1 MDMNV
6 IFSNMYPS
14 KYDKSFLLYGNEH
27 YIPIIQSAINSLR
40 TFTDLPIIV
49 YLLNSDKKLSGK
61 DVDTRKWIC
70 PIRNQEEELYNK
82 NGDENYY
89 IDRNR
94 VAIYDTLIQRPN
106 ITKDVLTYF
115 SNTVCY
121 LDADSI
127 SLPNVEKIFDLYP
140 NDETVPYFTKGVY
153 DFMYWDGVGNSGDDL
168 TKTLENPICELYN
181 IDQTFRFQ
189 SGYRQTGYYIAGQ
202 NTLPFIDEWIEMCYN
217 PIIKNNTVHYA
228 AYHEETI
235 VNCLLWKH
243 KISKGLPNVYV
254 NGSIETIDLINNKN
268 TFTGEPRHIKDWVVV
283 PSSRDELFF
292 IHGEKRLNII
302 NNMIENLKETKM
314 KVLYLTPHLSTGGMP
329 QFVLKRIQELQKH
342 KDKIEIFLVEF
353 SQFSDEYVVQRN
365 EIIKILGEGHFFNLG
380 FADDKQRKYELMDI
394 IKNNN
399 IDVVHSEEMVEGFEG
414 FNRIPLDLLNQLYSN
429 DRTWRMIETCHNVW
443 FNPETNKKFNP
454 DAYCFV
460 TPHHPLNTFASTS
473 PMNFL
478 ITYPYE
484 NKVKPLL
491 EKHQIFDNL
500 NKVPMIEKL
509 KVCEELGIDPFKTH
523 ILNIGLWTSGKN
535 QSEGVEVARRLVESN
550 PDIQFHFVGNQAPNF
565 EDYWGPV
572 MKNLPSNVKVWGERN
587 DVDKFMRACDVLM
600 FNSTWECNPLV
611 VRESINYGMKIMA
624 RDLPQY
630 MGMFDEYIKPIE
642 GDVENIANNLV
653 ELIND
658 DKTYEIPNDESFGD
672 DLLSMYT
679 IVMNEPITI
688 NEPLKT
694 NYTFITYNINQPYF
708 EIQGQSENN
717 FDFKIYNNDTNQLYY
732 QNTLPINSWVK
743 LNREYFTNWR
753 YEVYENGDL
762 IYNKVLDLKGK
773 RVFIP
778 LSSKS
783 LGDTLAWF
791 PYIDEFRKK
800 HDCHIITS
808 TFMNYLFVDQYPE
821 LEFVEPGEVVNNIH
835 AQYNFGWFYDEKGN
849 VDYNKNPNDFRILP
863 LQKTASDILGL
874 DYKEIRP
881 KLNLPNVKKKKKV
894 GIGLHSTAQ
903 AKYWNNPNGW
913 QEVINHLNGLGY
925 ECMIYSKEGDG
936 YMGNNHPKGVT
947 IYKGGNLQEVIDD
960 LSTCEFF
967 IGLGSGLSWL
977 AWACKLPVV
986 LISGFSEKWAETK
999 LDTFRV
1005 INENVCH
1012 GCFNKERLDAGDWN
1026 WCPLHK
1032 GTDRQ
1037 FECTKQISSEMVI
1050 NEINNLLNNNPLP
1063 KFDWGWMNS
1072 GDGLSDFHK
1081 SAMYNEIF
1089 EQRLYE
1095 KFFEVEEGDIV
1106 LDIGSSVGPFTY
1118 SILHKKP
1125 KHVFCVEPS
1134 ESEFATLIKN
1144 TLGHPVTHINK
1155 GISNFNGVIEHD
1167 QLFGGETHMES
1178 ITFDKF
1184 IKLYGL
1190 KRIDF
1195 LKTDCEGGEYEMFKI
1210 ENLPFIKQNVK
1221 KIVGEWHLR
1230 SPENKVKFRNF
1241 RDNILTQFDK
1251 YEVYSVDGVDIK
1263 WDLWN
1268 DHFIEFYREVIFYI
1282 DNR

>member
-1 MDMNV
+1 
-6 IFSNMYPS
+6 MYPN
-14 KYDKSFLLYGNEH
+14 KYDKSFLLYGNEQ
-27 YIPIIQSAINSLR
+27 YIPIIQSSINSLR

-61 DVDTRKWIC
+61 NVDTKKWIC

-82 NGDENYY
+82 NGDGNYY

-94 VAIYDTLIQRPN
+94 VAIYDTLTQRPS

-121 LDADSI
+121 LDADSV
-127 SLPNVEKIFDLYP
+127 SLPNIEKIFDLYP

-168 TKTLENPICELYN
+168 TKTLEYPICTLYN

-189 SGYRQTGYYIAGQ
+189 VGYRQTGYYIAGQ
-202 NTLPFIDEWIEMCYN
+202 NTLPFIDEWIDMCN
-217 PIIKNNTVHYA
+217 SPIIKNNTVHYA

-243 KISKGLPNVYV
+243 KISRGLPNVYV

-292 IHGEKRLNII
+292 IHGEKRLDII
-302 NNMIENLKETKM
+302 DNMIENLKETKM

-365 EIIKILGEGHFFNLG
+365 EIINLLGEGHFFNLG
-380 FADDKQRKYELMDI
+380 FSDDKHRKYELMDI

-399 IDVVHSEEMVEGFEG
+399 IDVVHSEELVEGFEG

-429 DRTWRMIETCHNVW
+429 DRTWRMVETCHNVW

-460 TPHHPLNTFASTS
+460 TPHHSLNTFAATT
-473 PMNFL
+473 PMKFL
-478 ITYPYE
+478 YTYPYE

-509 KVCEELGIDPFKTH
+509 MVCEELGIDPFKTH
-523 ILNIGLWTSGKN
+523 VLNIGLWTSGKN

-565 EDYWGPV
+565 EDYWSPV

-630 MGMFDEYIKPIE
+630 MGMFNGYIKPIE
-642 GDVENIANNLV
+642 GDVEKIANDLV
-653 ELIND
+653 ELINNQS
-658 DKTYEIPNDESFGD
+658 TYEIPNDDTFGD
-672 DLLSMYT
+672 DLLSMYS
-679 IVMNEPITI
+679 IVKNEPISW
-688 NEPLKT
+688 NEPLK
-694 NYTFITYNINQPYF
+694 NNHTFITYNINQPYF
-708 EIQGQSENN
+708 EIQGQSENHFN
-717 FDFKIYNNDTNQLYY
+717 VNIYDNDTNELYY
-732 QNTLPINSWVK
+732 SNTLPINSWVR
-743 LNREYFTNWR
+743 LNRGYFTNWR

-778 LSSKS
+778 LSSSS

-791 PYIDEFRKK
+791 PYVDEFRKK
-800 HDCHIITS
+800 HNCHVITS

-835 AQYNFGWFYDEKGN
+835 AQYNFGWFYDNESN
-849 VDYNKNPNDFRILP
+849 YDFNKNPQDFKKVP
-863 LQKTASDILGL
+863 LQQTATDILGL
-874 DYKEIRP
+874 DYEEIRP
-881 KLNLPNVKKKKKV
+881 KLKIPNVEKKKKV
-894 GIGLHSTAQ
+894 GIGFHSTAQ
-903 AKYWNNPNGW
+903 AKYWNNSVGW
-913 QEVINHLNGLGY
+913 QKVIDYLNGLGY
-925 ECMIYSKEGDG
+925 ECMVYSREGDG
-936 YMGNNHPKGVT
+936 YMGNHYPKGVT

-960 LSTCEFF
+960 LSACEFF

-986 LISGFSEKWAETK
+986 LISGFSDKISETQ
-999 LDTFRV
+999 LDTYRV
-1005 INENVCH
+1005 INEDVCH
-1012 GCFNKERLDAGDWN
+1012 GCFKKVRLDASDWN
-1026 WCPLHK
+1026 WCPFHK
-1032 GTDRQ
+1032 GTDKE
-1037 FECTKQISSEMVI
+1037 FECTKHISSDMVI
-1050 NEINNLLNNNPLP
+1050 SEINKVIYKNPIP
-1063 KFDWGWMNS
+1063 KFDWGWMDN
-1072 GDGLSDFHK
+1072 GNTNGDFHK
-1081 SAMYNEIF
+1081 QAMFNEIF

-1095 KFFEVEEGDIV
+1095 QFFEVEEGDIV

-1118 SILHKKP
+1118 SILDKKP

-1134 ESEFATLIKN
+1134 ESEFTTLIKN

-1155 GISNFNGVIEHD
+1155 GLSHVNGVVEHD
-1167 QLFGGETHMES
+1167 ELFGGETHMES
-1178 ITFDKF
+1178 ITFDRLVR
-1184 IKLYGL
+1184 LYGL
-1190 KRIDF
+1190 NRIDF
-1195 LKTDCEGGEYEMFKI
+1195 VKTDCEGGEYEMFKI

-1221 KIVGEWHLR
+1221 KIVGEWHLC

-1251 YEVYSVDGVDIK
+1251 YEVFSVDGVNIK
-1263 WDLWN
+1263 WNLWN
-1268 DHFIEFYREVIFYI
+1268 EEFIEYYCEIILYI

>member
-1 MDMNV
+1 
-6 IFSNMYPS
+6 MYQS
-14 KYDKSFLLYGNEH
+14 KYDKAFLLYGNEQ
-27 YIPIIQSAINSLR
+27 YIPIIESTIKSLR
-40 TFTDLPIIV
+40 TFTNLPIIV
-49 YLLNSDKKLSGK
+49 YLLNSDKKLSGEN
-61 DVDTRKWIC
+61 VDTKKWIC
-70 PIRNQEEELYNK
+70 EIRNKEEELYNK
-82 NGDENYY
+82 SEDENYY

-94 VAIYDTLIQRPN
+94 IAIYDTLTQRPS
-106 ITKDVLTYF
+106 ITKDVLENF
-115 SNTVCY
+115 ANTVCY
-121 LDADSI
+121 IDADSVC
-127 SLPNVEKIFDLYP
+127 LPNTEKIFDLYP
-140 NDETVPYFTKGVY
+140 TDETVPYFTKGVY

-168 TKTLENPICELYN
+168 TKTLEHPICSLYN
-181 IDQTFRFQ
+181 IDQTFRFE
-189 SGYRQTGYYIAGQ
+189 SGYRQTGYYLAGQ
-202 NTLPFIDEWIEMCYN
+202 NSIPFIDEWINMCYN

-243 KISKGLPNVYV
+243 KISRGLPNVYV

-268 TFTGEPRHIKDWVVV
+268 TFTGKPNHIKDWVVF
-283 PSSRDELFF
+283 PSSRNELFF

-302 NNMIENLKETKM
+302 NDMIENLKERKM

-329 QFVLKRIQELQKH
+329 QFVLKRIEELQKH
-342 KDKIEIFLVEF
+342 KDKIELFLVEF

-365 EIIKILGEGHFFNLG
+365 EIIRLLGEGHFFNLG
-380 FADDKQRKYELMDI
+380 FTDDKHRKYELMDI

-399 IDVVHSEEMVEGFEG
+399 IDIVHSEELTEGFES
-414 FNRIPLDLLNQLYSN
+414 FNKIPLDLLNQLYSN
-429 DRTWRMIETCHNVW
+429 DRTWRVVETCHNVW

-460 TPHHPLNTFASTS
+460 TPHHTLNTFASTT
-473 PMNFL
+473 PMKFL
-478 ITYPYE
+478 YTYPYE

-491 EKHQIFDNL
+491 EKHQIFENL

-509 KVCEELGIDPFKTH
+509 MVCEELGIDPFKTH
-523 ILNIGLWTSGKN
+523 VLNIGLWTSGKN

-550 PDIQFHFVGNQAPNF
+550 PNIQFHFVGNQAPNF
-565 EDYWGPV
+565 ESYWGPV

-587 DVDKFMRACDVLM
+587 DVDTFMKACDVLM

-611 VRESINYGMKIMA
+611 VRESINYGMKVMA

-630 MGMFDEYIKPIE
+630 MGMFDGYIKPIE
-642 GDVENIANNLV
+642 GDVENIAKDLV

-658 DKTYEIPNDESFGD
+658 KSTYEIPNEDSFGD

-679 IVMNEPITI
+679 IVMNEPITL
-688 NEPLKT
+688 NEPIK
-694 NYTFITYNINQPYF
+694 NDYTIITYNINQPYF
-708 EIQGQSENN
+708 EIQGQSKNN
-717 FDFKIYNNDTNQLYY
+717 FDVKIYDNDTNELYY
-732 QNTLPINSWVK
+732 SNTIPINSWVR

-762 IYNKVLDLKGK
+762 IHNKVLDLKGK

-800 HDCHIITS
+800 HNCHVITS

-835 AQYNFGWFYDEKGN
+835 AQYNFGWFYDDESN
-849 VDYNKNPNDFRILP
+849 YNFNKNPQDFKKIP
-863 LQKTASDILGL
+863 LQQTATDILGL
-874 DYKEIRP
+874 DYEEIRP
-881 KLNLPNVKKKKKV
+881 KLNIPNVEKKKKV
-894 GIGLHSTAQ
+894 GIGFHSTAQ
-903 AKYWNNPNGW
+903 AKYWNNSVGW
-913 QEVINHLNGLGY
+913 QKVIDHLNGLGY
-925 ECMIYSKEGDG
+925 ECMIYSREGDG
-936 YMGNNHPKGVT
+936 YMGNHYPKGVT

-960 LSTCEFF
+960 LSACEFF

-986 LISGFSEKWAETK
+986 LISGFSDKISETQ
-999 LDTFRV
+999 LDTYRV
-1005 INENVCH
+1005 INEDVCH
-1012 GCFNKERLDAGDWN
+1012 GCFKKVRLDAGDWN
-1026 WCPLHK
+1026 WCPFHK
-1032 GTDRQ
+1032 GTDKE
-1037 FECTKQISSEMVI
+1037 FECTKHISSDMVI
-1050 NEINNLLNNNPLP
+1050 SEINKVIYKNPLP
-1063 KFDWGWMNS
+1063 KFDWGWMNN
-1072 GDGLSDFHK
+1072 GDVHGDYHK
-1081 SAMYNEIF
+1081 HAMYNEIF

-1095 KFFEVEEGDIV
+1095 QFFEVEEGDIV

-1118 SILHKKP
+1118 SILNKKP

-1134 ESEFATLIKN
+1134 ESEFTTLIKN
-1144 TLGHPVTHINK
+1144 TIGHPVTHINK
-1155 GISNFNGVIEHD
+1155 GFSSVNGVIEHD
-1167 QLFGGETHMES
+1167 QLFGGETQMES
-1178 ITFDKF
+1178 ITFDRF

-1190 KRIDF
+1190 NRIDF
-1195 LKTDCEGGEYEMFKI
+1195 VKTDCEGGEYEMFKP
-1210 ENLPFIKQNVK
+1210 ENLDFIKKNVK

-1230 SPENKVKFRNF
+1230 TPEHKVEFRNF

-1251 YEVYSVDGVDIK
+1251 YEVFSVDGVDIK

-1268 DHFIEFYREVIFYI
+1268 DHFIEYYCEVILYI